1 MYYLMSLYYAVCDVF
16 PGVDVLSPVQKSI
29 AEQFTKADSVLNGNY
44 DYSYF
49 DYGKMQGGLIIYL
62 FNKM

>member
-1 MYYLMSLYYAVCDVF
+1 MLYVMF
-16 PGVDVLSPVQKSI
+16 SGVDGAESIQKSI

-49 DYGKMQGGLIIYL
+49 DYGKMQGD
-62 FNKM
+62 